1 MMASQAVEA
10 NIQADVNLNLVVG
23 ESFKRRQTLSIIPFV
38 AFLSVCL
45 SV

>member
-1 MMASQAVEA
+1 MMASQAAEA
-10 NIQADVNLNLVVG
+10 NIQADVNLNLVFC
-23 ESFKRRQTLSIIPFV
+23 EFFKPRQTLSIIPFV